1 MKKYKKKKGKEMFF
15 SRKEK
20 ASGDFSSQAYAKKEG
35 LTISD

>member
-20 ASGDFSSQAYAKKEG
+20 ASGDFSSEVYEKKEG
-35 LTISD
+35 LTIAD